1 MKSSIWTGI
10 GLAAAV
16 VALAILG
23 PSLARELS
31 SLPRTGHRAAGAGA
45 RVVTLEVGGMT
56 CQGCAARVREEL
68 ESVPGV
74 SAVEV
79 RLADRRAIVV
89 CASSVGD
96 SALVS
101 AVRRAGRAFTVVP
114 ARPCLASRPPQPG
127 RPSVG
132 RAGSA
137 Q

>member
-16 VALAILG
+16 VALTILG
-23 PSLARELS
+23 PTLARELAS
-31 SLPRTGHRAAGAGA
+31 RPRASHHAAGAGA

-56 CQGCAARVREEL
+56 CKGCSARVREEL

-79 RLADRRAIVV
+79 RLSDRRATIV
-89 CASSVGD
+89 CATSVDD

-101 AVRRAGRAFTVVP
+101 AVHRAGRAFTATP
-114 ARPCLASRPPQPG
+114 TRD
-127 RPSVG
+127 
-132 RAGSA
+132 
-137 Q
+137 